1 MECAKRHGLRQ
12 CLLKP
17 ILGKFEGD
25 YMANTDN
32 RIIPERLQNIFLKI
46 LSPLTHLLTKWGVSP
61 NSISIAGLVITVL
74 AALAFTAGYIRL
86 GGVLVLIG
94 GLCDT
99 FDGVIAR
106 SAGKAT
112 RYGAFFDSVID
123 RYSELVMFFGIAA
136 HFVLTKEYLTLLAIL
151 FAMCGSIM
159 VSYSRARAESLGF
172 SANIGIMQRAERI
185 VLLGFGALFHLTA
198 LKIAIWLIAILANI
212 TALQRIHHVRK
223 QDANRIKENA

>member
-1 MECAKRHGLRQ
+1 
-12 CLLKP
+12 
-17 ILGKFEGD
+17 
-25 YMANTDN
+25 MANADK
-32 RIIPERLQNIFLKI
+32 RIIPEKLQNIFLKI
-46 LSPLTHLLTKWGVSP
+46 LSPLVHLLTKWGVSP

-86 GGVLVLIG
+86 GGVLILLG

-123 RYSELVMFFGIAA
+123 RYSELIMFFGIAA
-136 HFVLTKEYLTLLAIL
+136 HFVLIEDYLTSIVIFL
-151 FAMCGSIM
+151 AMCGSIM

-172 SANIGIMQRAERI
+172 TAKIGIMQRAERI
-185 VLLGFGALFHLTA
+185 VLLGFGALIHITA
-198 LKIAIWLIAILANI
+198 LKIAIWLVAILANL
-212 TALQRIHHVRK
+212 TALQRIRHVSR
-223 QDANRIKENA
+223 QDANQGKESA

>member
-1 MECAKRHGLRQ
+1 
-12 CLLKP
+12 
-17 ILGKFEGD
+17 
-25 YMANTDN
+25 MANADK
-32 RIIPERLQNIFLKI
+32 RIIPEKLQNIFLKI
-46 LSPLTHLLTKWGVSP
+46 LSPLVHLLTKWGVSP

-86 GGVLVLIG
+86 GGVLILLG

-123 RYSELVMFFGIAA
+123 RYSVLIMFFGIAA
-136 HFVLTKEYLTLLAIL
+136 HFVLIEDYLTSIVIFL
-151 FAMCGSIM
+151 AMCGSIM

-172 SANIGIMQRAERI
+172 TAKIGIMQRAERI
-185 VLLGFGALFHLTA
+185 VLLGFGALIHITA
-198 LKIAIWLIAILANI
+198 LKIAIWLVAILANL
-212 TALQRIHHVRK
+212 TALQRIRHVSR
-223 QDANRIKENA
+223 QDANQGKESA

>member
-1 MECAKRHGLRQ
+1 
-12 CLLKP
+12 
-17 ILGKFEGD
+17 
-25 YMANTDN
+25 MANADK
-32 RIIPERLQNIFLKI
+32 RIIPEKLQNIFLKI
-46 LSPLTHLLTKWGVSP
+46 LSPLVHLLTKWGVSP

-86 GGVLVLIG
+86 GGVLILLG

-123 RYSELVMFFGIAA
+123 RYSELIMFFGIAA
-136 HFVLTKEYLTLLAIL
+136 HFVLIEDYLTSIVIFL
-151 FAMCGSIM
+151 AMCGSIM

-172 SANIGIMQRAERI
+172 TAKIRIMQRAERI
-185 VLLGFGALFHLTA
+185 VLLGFGALIHITA
-198 LKIAIWLIAILANI
+198 LKIAIWLVAILANL
-212 TALQRIHHVRK
+212 TALQRIRHVSR
-223 QDANRIKENA
+223 QDANQGKESA